1 MSAILISFPVLY
13 LYGQIQSHFSASDG
27 HMQLRFL
34 STKLF
39 TKPLVGLRYVASPSV
54 GDPGRILWT
63 VSHNQ
68 VVDQAALICVA
79 QW

>member
-1 MSAILISFPVLY
+1 
-13 LYGQIQSHFSASDG
+13 
-27 HMQLRFL
+27 MQLRFL

-68 VVDQAALICVA
+68 VVGPAALICVA
-79 QW
+79 QWYCSGEIMYADVYDLTYHQQAHA